1 MRRFR
6 THIVISTIALLL
18 CGCIK
23 DAPSAKV
30 EDLTIQGIFNRQLL
44 LDGTEGN
51 STTFSLK
58 ANHDWQIIDYKGFS
72 CTPSSG
78 TKTIDGESV
87 TITATPLQSNNTAD
101 TIRLSDLNFKLL
113 STRFVGIS
121 AYQLPQII
129 ADSHTVEIEA
139 TEGSAATFTFKTRC
153 PVEDIE
159 VTIDND
165 KLEVKITKSE
175 DMRDYVRHTITVTSL
190 DSNISSEELFLGRVG
205 FKVRGVV
212 QERLFVNIIQRAAI
226 SFDRSI
232 VLLPG
237 NMGGENM
244 FVINSKYE
252 ITTKYNSDKFSITP
266 ISQNSYIVRALVD
279 NNTANQ
285 VLLGEV
291 EVSLKDFPDNK
302 IAIEVHQ
309 RKATASQTIMIYFVG
324 TALNHYF
331 NNNATKILE
340 ALNSNI
346 QGDAR
351 VLVTSTDSTSDA
363 TLYELRYDNI
373 LKMAVKEKV
382 SEFSLSVPYNNQTFE
397 SNIRRMKK
405 FAPAEKYALIIGSH
419 GHAWTPKNFVSSSA
433 RLMQFGVANPSLL
446 WQKPEG
452 ALTRHIGDNGHTV
465 QYDVT
470 EISSAIA
477 TNDIE
482 YEYILFDACFMG
494 NIETAYE
501 LRNSTKYIIGSPCE
515 VMGAGFPYAKVVPYM
530 LTEGGTSYNLDNI
543 CKEYVDYYRNES
555 GIGVRSACVALTNT
569 AELEALAA
577 TVKSVNQATVK
588 EGFSLDDVQI
598 YDGINSSYNPVHIF
612 YDLEDMVEKSC
623 ADADVVES
631 FRAQLSK
638 TVTSRYN
645 TDTFYSAYD
654 NKYHD
659 INHYSGITTSAGVD
673 FCAEAWQETAWYK
686 ATH

>member
-1 MRRFR
+1 M
-6 THIVISTIALLL
+6 TTALLL
-18 CGCIK
+18 CGCINNE
-23 DAPSAKV
+23 PCAKN
-30 EDLTIQGIFNRQLL
+30 EDLSINGIFNRQLL
-44 LDGTEGN
+44 LDGTEGQ
-51 STTFSLK
+51 STTFSIK
-58 ANHDWQIIDYKGFS
+58 ANYDWRIIDYKGFS
-72 CTPSSG
+72 CEPSSG
-78 TKTIDGESV
+78 TKSIDNSYI
-87 TITATPLQSNNTAD
+87 TITATPLKSNNTAD
-101 TIRLSDLNFKLL
+101 TIRLSALNFKLL

-129 ADSHTVEIEA
+129 VDNREVNIEA
-139 TEGSAATFTFKTRC
+139 TEGAKATFTFKTKC
-153 PVEDIE
+153 DIDDIE
-159 VTIDND
+159 LTTDSENIAAKVTRSDRYSDYMKHTVTI
-165 KLEVKITKSE
+165 
-175 DMRDYVRHTITVTSL
+175 TSL
-190 DSNISSEELFLGRVG
+190 TSNISSDRLLLGRVG
-205 FKVRGVV
+205 FKVSGVV
-212 QERLFVNIIQRAAI
+212 QERLYIDVMQAAAI

-237 NMGGENM
+237 HAGGENM
-244 FVINSKYE
+244 FVIQSKYD
-252 ITTKYNSDKFSITP
+252 ITTKCNSDKFSITAD
-266 ISQNSYIVRALVD
+266 SNNAYIVRSLVD
-279 NNTANQ
+279 NASSKQ

-291 EVSLKDFPDNK
+291 EVSLKDVPDSK
-302 IAIEVHQ
+302 VSIEVHQ
-309 RKATASQTIMIYFVG
+309 RKATAPQTIMVYFVG
-324 TALNHYF
+324 TALGPYYET
-331 NNNATKILE
+331 NANKILE

-351 VLVTSTDSTSDA
+351 VLVTFTDSTSDA

-373 LKMAVKEKV
+373 LKKAVKEKV
-382 SEFSLSVPYNNQTFE
+382 SEFSLSVPYDSQTFE
-397 SNIRRMKK
+397 SNIRRMKR
-405 FAPAEKYALIIGSH
+405 FAPAEKYALIVGSH
-419 GHAWTPKNFVSSSA
+419 GHAWTPKNFVLSSA

-465 QYDVT
+465 QYDIT
-470 EISSAIA
+470 EISSAIEA
-477 TNDIE
+477 NDIE

-501 LRNSTKYIIGSPCE
+501 LRNTTKYIIGSPCE

-543 CKEYVDYYRNES
+543 CKEYVDYYRNEP
-555 GIGVRSACVALTNT
+555 GIGVRSACIALTNT

-577 TVKSVNQATVK
+577 TVKGVSQATVK